1 MNDVDKSYDT
11 EALPYAYTGTT
22 LDNSGLVSAS
32 LNGLTNEEIGEMA
45 IEKGAELDKN
55 TNTLDGDVNSSVNTE
70 TKEFA
75 LNFTTAVQET
85 EDAAKNVT
93 TDDRLGP
100 EVVSPGNKGFASVIG
115 LAALIAVA
123 GVIIA
128 FITLKY

>member
-1 MNDVDKSYDT
+1 MEGNNYGFKFDPNK
-11 EALPYAYTGTT
+11 
-22 LDNSGLVSAS
+22 
-32 LNGLTNEEIGEMA
+32 
-45 IEKGAELDKN
+45 IEKSFDNGKLSIENDGGELNMSPDRRYVTANNPNK
-55 TNTLDGDVNSSVNTE
+55 
-70 TKEFA
+70 KESNKKLVRVLRV
-75 LNFTTAVQET
+75 LN
-85 EDAAKNVT
+85 KNVT

>member
-1 MNDVDKSYDT
+1 MHRDIMPVGADVSRLANKKES
-11 EALPYAYTGTT
+11 
-22 LDNSGLVSAS
+22 NKKLVRV
-32 LNGLTNEEIGEMA
+32 L
-45 IEKGAELDKN
+45 K
-55 TNTLDGDVNSSVNTE
+55 
-70 TKEFA
+70 
-75 LNFTTAVQET
+75 
-85 EDAAKNVT
+85 KNVT